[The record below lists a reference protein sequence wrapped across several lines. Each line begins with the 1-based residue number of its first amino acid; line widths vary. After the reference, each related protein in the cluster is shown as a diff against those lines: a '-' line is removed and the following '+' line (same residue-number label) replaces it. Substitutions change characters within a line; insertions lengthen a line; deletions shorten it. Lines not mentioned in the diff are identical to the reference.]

1 MDDEVGRL
9 IDYLEKNGLMENTV
23 IVYTSDQGFYM
34 GEHGWFDKR
43 FMYEESFR
51 TPLIIRYPGGRQGE
65 VCDRLVQNIDYAPTY
80 LAAAGIEQ
88 PEYMTGLPLQPLCKG
103 EEPRQWREDLYYH
116 YYDYPAEHRVL
127 RHDGVSDGR
136 YKLIHFYD
144 KDKDGNVV
152 MREDELYDLE
162 ADPSEMHNIIGRE
175 DMAEVRDRLQK
186 RLDEYRTQLAVDE
199 Y

>member
-1 MDDEVGRL
+1 M
-9 IDYLEKNGLMENTV
+9 
-23 IVYTSDQGFYM
+23 
-34 GEHGWFDKR
+34 
-43 FMYEESFR
+43 
-51 TPLIIRYPGGRQGE
+51 
-65 VCDRLVQNIDYAPTY
+65 CDRLVQNIDYAPTY

-152 MREDELYDLE
+152 MREDELYLRPTPRRCTTSSAARIWPKYVTACRNDSTNT
-162 ADPSEMHNIIGRE
+162 ARSWQWTSIDI
-175 DMAEVRDRLQK
+175 AE
-186 RLDEYRTQLAVDE
+186 
-199 Y
+199 

>member
-1 MDDEVGRL
+1 MDDQIGRL
-9 IDYLEKNGLMENTV
+9 LDYLEEHDLMDDTV

-51 TPLIIRYPGGRQGE
+51 TPLIIRYPNGARGE

-80 LAAAGIEQ
+80 LAAAGVDC
-88 PEYMTGLPLQPLCKG
+88 PDYMSGRPLQLLCKG
-103 EEPRQWREDLYYH
+103 REPREWREDLYYH
-116 YYDYPAEHRVL
+116 YYDYPAEHMVL

-136 YKLIHFYD
+136 YKLIHFY
-144 KDKDGNVV
+144 KKEKDGSVSL
-152 MREDELYDLE
+152 REEELYDLRE
-162 ADPSEMHNIIGRE
+162 DPSEMRNVIDRA
-175 DMAEVRDRLQK
+175 DMAEVAERLRR
-186 RLDEYRTQLAVDE
+186 RLDAYREELAVDE